1 MFFPP
6 GCTPSVSPPGC
17 HVELDQA
24 IAALAT
30 ALSQACGPPTGAL
43 RKVNIWGNHSLT
55 VCRLIRRTGTHA
67 HTLITHSHPYT
78 HVYMCITHTI
88 HTHMHVCT
96 AHSHTHSHPFTHVCT
111 CITHT
116 HTQSHA
122 CSHSAHSHS
131 PHTHIHTFVCARAL
145 HTGSHIPGPQVRGLC
160 SGCPCSIASEPPP
173 RSVLETMPHH
183 LLACLASRRTLK
195 RGLAPSSC

>member
-1 MFFPP
+1 MRGWSEGFSMFFPP

-116 HTQSHA
+116 HTVTCMFTQ
-122 CSHSAHSHS
+122 CTFTLTTHSH
-131 PHTHIHTFVCARAL
+131 PYIRVCTCITHRLTHTWASGTWPLLWVPLL
-145 HTGSHIPGPQVRGLC
+145 HRF
-160 SGCPCSIASEPPP
+160 
-173 RSVLETMPHH
+173 
-183 LLACLASRRTLK
+183 
-195 RGLAPSSC
+195 